1 MTLLQWTCLQLLGV
15 PEYGKAT
22 KYELKWRCPFC
33 FRLTFRCLPHKP
45 PHRDKW
51 KCDGCIPSEGT
62 GIHVADGRVGDEMD
76 LITFVFA
83 EPWHDLITRVN
94 AMWQEY
100 NRSGAAHARLTRHG
114 SEAGYEGHMGTSAY
128 PHTQICARL
137 DVYAGPAG
145 SVEQA
150 GAAAPGGGPG
160 GLFSPRGRVA
170 PPPATDLDP
179 TATYAYELDPLRGEL
194 VVWRVDDGFEA
205 RMEEYRAGFDAWK
218 EMTDEERRII
228 HRARHIAR
236 RYDVKLETLAG
247 VSQSRPLPPAGRQEV
262 THAERA
268 GTVRNYRAR

>member
-45 PHRDKW
+45 PYRDKW
-51 KCDGCIPSEGT
+51 KCDGCIPREGT

-76 LITFVFA
+76 LIAFVFA
-83 EPWHDLITRVN
+83 EPWDALVARIN

-100 NRSGAAHARLTRHG
+100 SLSGAAAGRLTRHG
-114 SEAGYEGHMGTSAY
+114 LEAGYDGQKGWGKITPYPVPNLLDGSAESEGSAGLVG
-128 PHTQICARL
+128 Q
-137 DVYAGPAG
+137 GG
-145 SVEQA
+145 SGA
-150 GAAAPGGGPG
+150 GAG
-160 GLFSPRGRVA
+160 GLFSPRGCVA
-170 PPPATDLDP
+170 PPLAIDLDP
-179 TATYAYELDPLRGEL
+179 TATYAYELNPLRGQLL
-194 VVWRVDDGFEA
+194 VLRVDDGFAA

-228 HRARHIAR
+228 CRARHIAR

-247 VSQSRPLPPAGRQEV
+247 VSQSRGLLLPAGRQEA
-262 THAERA
+262 THAKRA
-268 GTVRNYRAR
+268 AGSGR